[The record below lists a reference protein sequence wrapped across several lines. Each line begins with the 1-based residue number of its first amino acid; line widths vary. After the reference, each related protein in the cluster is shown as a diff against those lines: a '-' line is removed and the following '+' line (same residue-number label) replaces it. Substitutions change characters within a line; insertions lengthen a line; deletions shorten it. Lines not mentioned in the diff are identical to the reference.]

1 MTYLIFIVVAVFPG
15 ACQGFEGSD
24 STYVHTKDEC
34 LKLCI
39 RKNATWCSYS
49 FDIRYCRIY
58 TDDQITG
65 GDYNLYGI
73 CMKMAK

>member
-15 ACQGFEGSD
+15 DCKGFEAD

-39 RKNATWCSYS
+39 RKNATWCAYR
-49 FDIRYCRIY
+49 FDNEYCRIH
-58 TDDQITG
+58 THDQITG
-65 GDYNLYGI
+65 GNGDFNVI